1 MHCSSA
7 GRLTLFHVVLIPY
20 LRFHR
25 LPEFDQ
31 GKRSCRRRLA
41 GHNERRRKPPPGS
54 LLSSRLGRLSS
65 SLFDGGSPQAIDF
78 GFFEFKFVIVFSAQN
93 FFNDTSADKTN
104 RSGGFLLDFT
114 SYSRDSKTDLWLGYN
129 TSEQVSGIH
138 SRSNMWPG
146 NFVLLKSAS
155 RAEKPYYSRF
165 VFN

>member
-65 SLFDGGSPQAIDF
+65 SLYGGGLLQLLSL
-78 GFFEFKFVIVFSAQN
+78 FEYTMWAHFRLRNRNWYI
-93 FFNDTSADKTN
+93 ADN
-104 RSGGFLLDFT
+104 ASRSGGFVLDF
-114 SYSRDSKTDLWLGYN
+114 SAYSRHPERDLWLGSE
-129 TSEQVSGIH
+129 TSEQVSGQ
-138 SRSNMWPG
+138 SRSIIWPG
-146 NFVLLKSAS
+146 NFILQSVWSMMNPRKIHIHA
-155 RAEKPYYSRF
+155 
-165 VFN
+165 N